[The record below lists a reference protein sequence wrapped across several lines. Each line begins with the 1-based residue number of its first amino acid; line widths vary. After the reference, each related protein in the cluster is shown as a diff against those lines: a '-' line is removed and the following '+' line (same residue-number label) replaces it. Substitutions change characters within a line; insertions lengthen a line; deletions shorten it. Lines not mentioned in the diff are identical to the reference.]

1 MPQPPVSVSCHLREF
16 KRVGGGEGGGGIS
29 RHGRVCPDEG
39 PGNRKVEPPKLW
51 HPRYGGQQNSNELPR
66 RYKSCQTSP
75 EPRKSRS
82 RETKGKHEY
91 WGIGS
96 VPAATAKHSL
106 NALYS
111 KRLHLQWHLSCGSSR
126 PEILCVEPHDV
137 IRWRREPAVNSPP
150 PLPPPPTSL
159 LQVRQTFFPSL
170 TAYLA
175 SRTQRFGIYDLEYT
189 YLESGIIM

>member
-16 KRVGGGEGGGGIS
+16 KRVGGGEGGGGFHATGEFVLTKDRGTGKSI
-29 RHGRVCPDEG
+29 
-39 PGNRKVEPPKLW
+39 PPKLW

-96 VPAATAKHSL
+96 VPAATAKHSS

-111 KRLHLQWHLSCGSSR
+111 KRLHPQWHLSCGSSR

-150 PLPPPPTSL
+150 PLPPPLHRCCRFDKLS
-159 LQVRQTFFPSL
+159 FP
-170 TAYLA
+170 A
-175 SRTQRFGIYDLEYT
+175 
-189 YLESGIIM
+189 